1 MPSADSNLQNQS
13 TETGQ
18 GEETAIGRALPLVG
32 VEQIETVHERR
43 WAGRILHAM
52 DQVITTILTC
62 CLIALIAVMFANV
75 VGRYVFSFSLT
86 WATEFAQ
93 WLFIGVIFLAIP
105 VAHRARMHLSLTF
118 LTDRLPA
125 SGKAFLALAS
135 DVIVAYTTIML
146 LFGGQQLMELIG
158 GVNHVL
164 GLPIWIKYAVIPVS
178 CIAGLVYLALRGF
191 DADRNSWR
199 GPLAILLSVAVYFVI
214 NRYGWI
220 SIEGGQPALVMGI
233 AFATAMVLGAPI
245 SFAMLFS
252 AFVANQASGSM
263 PDPAVVQSM
272 VNGSSKFLLLAI
284 PFFITAGTLMNAG
297 GLTRRLMDFA
307 FSLVGHFRG
316 GFAQV
321 NVVSSMLYGG
331 ISGSSYSEAALGS
344 KLLVPQMVRHG
355 YSAEFSCAITA
366 ASSILPNII
375 PPSIA
380 LLILAA
386 VSNLSVGE
394 LWLAGVGPGLLIVVC
409 LMVTVYV
416 VSRLRGY
423 GEARERV
430 SGGQRLR
437 AFMRAGPVLVLAVI
451 ILGGIRFG
459 IVTPTEAGVL
469 AVIYSWILG
478 MFAYRAYGLRE
489 LWRTLSTS
497 AIEAA
502 LIGLLIGVAGPFA
515 FILVSEQVPQSI
527 TGFMTGLS
535 DNPVVALLIAN
546 AVMLFFGTFLDIGA
560 GILIL
565 TPLLLPLMVEMGVD
579 PIHFGLIVVVNLM
592 LGGLTPPVG
601 MLVFVTGTISK
612 TPVHRIFRAM
622 YPFFA
627 ALVVA
632 LLIVTFVPA
641 ISLGLG
647 WLIGGR

>member
-1 MPSADSNLQNQS
+1 MRSADSKAAGASGSGGNAARD
-13 TETGQ
+13 GP
-18 GEETAIGRALPLVG
+18 LPLAG
-32 VEQIETVHERR
+32 VEPITADHAPH
-43 WAGRILHAM
+43 WAGRSLRIM
-52 DQVITTILTC
+52 DRVISSVLTV
-62 CLIALIAVMFANV
+62 CLIALIVVMFANV
-75 VGRYVFSFSLT
+75 VGRYVFNHSLT
-86 WATEFAQ
+86 WAAEVAQ
-93 WLFIGVIFLAIP
+93 WLFICIIFLAIP
-105 VAHRARMHLSLTF
+105 VAHRARMHLSITF
-118 LTDRLPA
+118 LSDSLPA
-125 SGKAFLALAS
+125 SARAGVALAA
-135 DVIVAYTTIML
+135 DIIVAYTTLLL
-146 LFGGQQLMELIG
+146 LFGGRELIELIG

-164 GLPIWIKYAVIPVS
+164 GLPSWVKYAVIPVS
-178 CIAGLVYLALRGF
+178 CVTGLVYLALRGF
-191 DADRNSWR
+191 DTGGNSWR
-199 GPLAILLSVAVYFVI
+199 GPGAIVVAAAGYVVI
-214 NRYGWI
+214 NKIGWI
-220 SIEGGQPALVMGI
+220 SIEGADPAVAMGI
-233 AFATAMVLGAPI
+233 AFGAAMALGTPV

-252 AFVANQASGSM
+252 AFVANQASGM
-263 PDPAVVQSM
+263 LPDPAVVQNM

-297 GLTRRLMDFA
+297 GLTSRLMDFA

-355 YSAEFSCAITA
+355 YTAPFSCAITA
-366 ASSILPNII
+366 ASAVLPNII

-409 LMVTVYV
+409 LMTTVYLV
-416 VSRLRGY
+416 ARRMGY
-423 GEARERV
+423 GEAQKRV
-430 SGGQRLR
+430 SGALRLR
-437 AFMRAGPVLVLAVI
+437 AFIRAAPVLVLAIV
-451 ILGGIRFG
+451 ILGGIRLG

-478 MFAYRAYGLRE
+478 MFVFRAYGPRQ
-489 LWRTLSTS
+489 LWATLSTC
-497 AIEAA
+497 AVEAA

-515 FILVSEQVPQSI
+515 FVLVAEQVPQAI
-527 TGFMTGLS
+527 TAFMSGLS
-535 DNPVVALLIAN
+535 DNRIIALLIAN
-546 AVMLFFGTFLDIGA
+546 AVMLFFGMFMDIGA

-565 TPLLLPLMVEMGVD
+565 TPLLMPLMIELGVD

-592 LGGLTPPVG
+592 MGGLTPPVG

-612 TPVHRIFRAM
+612 TPVHLIFRAM

-627 ALVVA
+627 ALIVA
-632 LLIVTFVPA
+632 LLAVTYVPV

>member
-1 MPSADSNLQNQS
+1 MPSADKNLQNLS
-13 TETGQ
+13 DPSGHNTDV
-18 GEETAIGRALPLVG
+18 ALNGSVPLPEG
-32 VEQIETVHERR
+32 AESALKHSHN
-43 WAGRILHAM
+43 WAGRILQVM
-52 DQVITTILTC
+52 DQVISTFLTC
-62 CLIALIAVMFANV
+62 SLIALIVIMFTNV
-75 VGRYVFSFSLT
+75 IGRYVFSYSLT
-86 WATEFAQ
+86 WAAEVAQ
-93 WLFIGVIFLAIP
+93 WLFIWIIFFAIP
-105 VAHRARMHLSLTF
+105 VAHRTRMHVSITF
-118 LTDRLPA
+118 LADSLPPSA
-125 SGKAFLALAS
+125 RAVLALAS
-135 DVIVAYTTIML
+135 DVIVAYTTLSL
-146 LFGGQQLMELIG
+146 LFGGQELMELIG
-158 GVNHVL
+158 GINHVL
-164 GLPIWIKYAVIPVS
+164 GLPIWVKFAAIPVS
-178 CIAGLVYLALRGF
+178 CVAGLVYLGLRGF
-191 DADRNSWR
+191 DSGKNLWR
-199 GPLAILLSVAVYFVI
+199 GPAAIVIAIGAYVLVNRLGFVSIDGLEPAVA
-214 NRYGWI
+214 
-220 SIEGGQPALVMGI
+220 MGI
-233 AFATAMVLGAPI
+233 AFAVAMALGTPI

-252 AFVANQASGSM
+252 AFVANQASNTL

-297 GLTRRLMDFA
+297 GLTHRLMDFA

-355 YSAEFSCAITA
+355 YTAPFACAVTA
-366 ASSILPNII
+366 ASAVLPNII

-386 VSNLSVGE
+386 VSNLSVGD

-409 LMVTVYV
+409 LMVTVYI
-416 VSRLRGY
+416 VSRIKGY
-423 GEARERV
+423 GEAQERL
-430 SGGQRLR
+430 SKLERWR
-437 AFMRAGPVLVLAVI
+437 AFYRAGPVLVLAFI

-469 AVIYSWILG
+469 AVVYSWILG
-478 MFAYRAYGLRE
+478 MFVFRTYGIRK
-489 LWRTLSTS
+489 LWFLLSTC
-497 AIEAA
+497 AVEAA

-515 FILVSEQVPQSI
+515 FILVSEQIPQSI
-527 TGFMTGLS
+527 TIFMSSLS
-535 DNPVVALLIAN
+535 DNPYVTLLIAN

-565 TPLLLPLMVEMGVD
+565 TPLLMPLMIEMGVD

-601 MLVFVTGTISK
+601 MLVFITSTISK
-612 TPVHRIFRAM
+612 TPVHEIFKAM

-627 ALVVA
+627 ALIVA
-632 LLIVTFVPA
+632 LLAVTFIPA